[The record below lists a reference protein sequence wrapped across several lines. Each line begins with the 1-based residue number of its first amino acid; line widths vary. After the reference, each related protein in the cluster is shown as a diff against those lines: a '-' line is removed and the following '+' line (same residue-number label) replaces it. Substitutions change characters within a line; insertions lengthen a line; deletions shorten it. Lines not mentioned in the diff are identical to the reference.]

1 MSIQVY
7 APDGEVGQAARE
19 LAASVDSLSGLKLTI
34 LDNGKPNADVLMCQI
49 AERLALRTGV
59 ELLGVRRKQTAATPC
74 EVDLF
79 AEITDTSDL
88 VLTGSAD

>member
-1 MSIQVY
+1 
-7 APDGEVGQAARE
+7 
-19 LAASVDSLSGLKLTI
+19 LTI
-34 LDNGKPNADVLMCQI
+34 LDNGKPNADVLMRQI
-49 AERLALRTGV
+49 AARLVERTGV

-79 AEITDTSDL
+79 AEIADTSDL